1 VIHIRD
7 YYETVESNLQGDDSY
22 NSERCPEC
30 GGMMDY
36 TYETG
41 EAWGGYFRQ
50 KIRYCL
56 HCDYEETVN

>member
-1 VIHIRD
+1 VIHIRN
-7 YYETVESNLQGDDSY
+7 YEDRIEFNLSDDCR
-22 NSERCPEC
+22 NEIERCPEC